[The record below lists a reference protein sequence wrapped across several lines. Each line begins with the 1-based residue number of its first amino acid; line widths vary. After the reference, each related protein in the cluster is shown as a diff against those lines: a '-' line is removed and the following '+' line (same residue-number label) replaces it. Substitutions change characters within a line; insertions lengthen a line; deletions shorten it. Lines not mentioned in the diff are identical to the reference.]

1 MAQCE
6 SGSAYRIGV
15 RTVFVNVYVVVDA
28 RALFVDVLGE
38 TGYVYTYVCL
48 WRWGVFVG

>member
-15 RTVFVNVYVVVDA
+15 RIIFVNVYVVVDA
-28 RALFVDVLGE
+28 CTVFVDVLGE
-38 TGYVYTYVCL
+38 TGVMDTYICL
-48 WRWGVFVG
+48 QRLDI